1 MPDFQQ
7 TSDDV
12 SSGTTVVDDFIE
24 AIASLEQ
31 DRNTKP
37 IVELYAERSQC
48 GNVLDPERFEGPEGA
63 EQFWSAYRSQF
74 ADVTSTYQTVVASE
88 RSATLE
94 WQSEATINDESLTYR
109 GVTVLEF
116 ADGRI
121 TRSCAYFDPTAI
133 PRQVDSISS
142 SR

>member
-7 TSDDV
+7 TSDDA

-24 AIASLEQ
+24 AIATLEQ
-31 DRNTKP
+31 DSDTKP
-37 IVELYAERSQC
+37 LVELYAEHSQC

-88 RSATLE
+88 SSATLE
-94 WQSEATINDESLTYR
+94 WQSEATINDESLAYR

-116 ADGRI
+116 ANGRI
-121 TRSCAYFDPTAI
+121 IRSCAYFDPTAI

-142 SR
+142 AR

>member
-12 SSGTTVVDDFIE
+12 SSGTTIVDDFID
-24 AIASLEQ
+24 AIATLEQ
-31 DRNTKP
+31 DRNIEP
-37 IVELYAERSQC
+37 LLELYAEDSQC
-48 GNVLDPERFEGPEGA
+48 GNVIDPERFEGPDGA
-63 EQFWSAYRSQF
+63 EKFWSAYRSQF
-74 ADVTSTYQTVVASE
+74 ADVTSKYQTVVASE
-88 RSATLE
+88 NNATLE
-94 WQSEATINDESLTYR
+94 WQSEATINDESLVYR

-116 ADGRI
+116 ANGRI

-133 PRQVDSISS
+133 PRQVDSISA

>member
-12 SSGTTVVDDFIE
+12 SSGTTIVDHFID
-24 AIASLEQ
+24 AIATLEQ
-31 DRNTKP
+31 DRDIKP
-37 IVELYAERSQC
+37 LLELYAEDSQC
-48 GNVLDPERFEGPEGA
+48 GNVIDPERFEGPDGA

-74 ADVTSTYQTVVASE
+74 ADITSTYQTVVASDS
-88 RSATLE
+88 SATLE
-94 WQSEATINDESLTYR
+94 WQSEATIDDESLTYR

-116 ADGRI
+116 LDGRI

-133 PRQVDSISS
+133 PRQVDSIRS

>member
-1 MPDFQQ
+1 MPDFKQ

-12 SSGTTVVDDFIE
+12 SSGATVVDNFIE
-24 AIASLEQ
+24 AIATLEQ
-31 DRNTKP
+31 DGDTKP
-37 IVELYAERSQC
+37 LVELYAEDSQC
-48 GNVLDPERFEGPEGA
+48 GNVIDPERFEGPDGA
-63 EQFWSAYRSQF
+63 EKFWSAYRSQF
-74 ADVTSTYQTVVASE
+74 ADITSTYQTVVADG

-94 WQSEATINDESLTYR
+94 WKSEATIDDESLAYR

-133 PRQVDSISS
+133 PRQVDSIGS

>member
-7 TSDDV
+7 TSDDA
-12 SSGTTVVDDFIE
+12 SSGTTIVDDFIE
-24 AIASLEQ
+24 AIATLEQ
-31 DRNTKP
+31 DGVIKP
-37 IVELYAERSQC
+37 LVELYAEHSQC
-48 GNVLDPERFEGPEGA
+48 GNVIDPERFEGPEGA

-74 ADVTSTYQTVVASE
+74 ADITSTYQTVVASE
-88 RSATLE
+88 SSATLE
-94 WQSEATINDESLTYR
+94 WRSEATLDDEPRVYR

-116 ADGRI
+116 AEGRI

>member
-12 SSGTTVVDDFIE
+12 SSGITLVDDFID
-24 AIASLEQ
+24 AIATLEQ
-31 DRNTKP
+31 DRNTGSL
-37 IVELYAERSQC
+37 VELYAEDSQC

-74 ADVTSTYQTVVASE
+74 ADVTSRYHTVVASE
-88 RSATLE
+88 NSATLE
-94 WQSEATINDESLTYR
+94 WQSEATINDEPLAYR
-109 GVTVLEF
+109 GVTVLDF
-116 ADGRI
+116 ANGRI

-133 PRQVDSISS
+133 PRQVDSISA